1 MNSKW
6 RAPACYVG
14 VGILCALYL
23 SIVPGIRFT
32 DVCAGAGL
40 GAAVMW
46 AINEWET
53 GKWNVA
59 PAGAASTGGGI
70 RPASRPAGTGGD
82 AAAFQAM
89 APAAAA
95 KRPLPAPWFRP
106 RRKAVRALPPTLPDP
121 EPRERVDAGTATPEK
136 MEKWGRSTRR
146 RRAGTRPR
154 WRKPGRS
161 CAPSSRST
169 GRSVPPSRRTC
180 RTAQLARNA
189 PAMRPIASTSGTKPA
204 ASGAAVGQTGYT
216 LGSLGKAGGSPVLN
230 RLAGSSP
237 SQPPVRKV
245 ASAAPEPAR
254 QPPPSCARARSG
266 RAEPALPRTTKAR
279 TLSGPSAFFSPAV
292 DGAHSSA
299 E

>member
-6 RAPACYVG
+6 RAPACYLG

-53 GKWNVA
+53 GKWNVPLPIQ
-59 PAGAASTGGGI
+59 PALAAAFAQPLAQ
-70 RPASRPAGTGGD
+70 PALAGD
-82 AAAFQAM
+82 PAAFQAM
-89 APAAAA
+89 APAPAPVAAA
-95 KRPLPAPWFRP
+95 IPPAALVPPPAEAIAPPQPSLPE
-106 RRKAVRALPPTLPDP
+106 P

-136 MEKWGRSTRR
+136 MEKWEIDEKEASWDPTALAETWAKL
-146 RRAGTRPR
+146 RAELSINRPQR
-154 WRKPGRS
+154 PAV
-161 CAPSSRST
+161 APDL
-169 GRSVPPSRRTC
+169 P

-189 PAMRPIASTSGTKPA
+189 PATRPATSTSGPKPA
-204 ASGAAVGQTGYT
+204 ASASASQAGYT

-237 SQPPVRKV
+237 SQPPARKV

-254 QPPPSCARARSG
+254 QPPAFLRPGTFR
-266 RAEPALPRTTKAR
+266 PR
-279 TLSGPSAFFSPAV
+279 
-292 DGAHSSA
+292 
-299 E
+299 

>member
-53 GKWNVA
+53 GKWNVPLPVQ
-59 PAGAASTGGGI
+59 PALAAAFAQPLAQ
-70 RPASRPAGTGGD
+70 PALAGD

-89 APAAAA
+89 APAAAVA
-95 KRPLPAPWFRP
+95 PPPA
-106 RRKAVRALPPTLPDP
+106 AAMAPPPAESVAPPPALPDP
-121 EPRERVDAGTATPEK
+121 EPRERVDAGAATPEK
-136 MEKWGRSTRR
+136 MEKWEIDEKEASWDPTALAETWAKL
-146 RRAGTRPR
+146 RAELSINRPQR
-154 WRKPGRS
+154 PAV
-161 CAPSSRST
+161 APDL
-169 GRSVPPSRRTC
+169 P

-189 PAMRPIASTSGTKPA
+189 PAARPITSTSGLKPA
-204 ASGAAVGQTGYT
+204 ASGAAASQTSYT

-254 QPPPSCARARSG
+254 QPPAFLRPGTFR
-266 RAEPALPRTTKAR
+266 PR
-279 TLSGPSAFFSPAV
+279 
-292 DGAHSSA
+292 
-299 E
+299 

>member
-53 GKWNVA
+53 GKWNVPLPVQ
-59 PAGAASTGGGI
+59 PALAAAFAQPLAQ
-70 RPASRPAGTGGD
+70 PALAGD

-89 APAAAA
+89 APTAAAA
-95 KRPLPAPWFRP
+95 PPAATVVPPPAEAVAPPPLA
-106 RRKAVRALPPTLPDP
+106 LPDP

-136 MEKWGRSTRR
+136 MEKWEIDEKEASWDPTALAETWAKL
-146 RRAGTRPR
+146 RAELSINRPQR
-154 WRKPGRS
+154 PAV
-161 CAPSSRST
+161 APDL
-169 GRSVPPSRRTC
+169 P

-189 PAMRPIASTSGTKPA
+189 PAMRPITSTSSAKPA
-204 ASGAAVGQTGYT
+204 ASGAAASQTGYT

-245 ASAAPEPAR
+245 ASAVPEPAR
-254 QPPPSCARARSG
+254 QPPAFLRPGTFR
-266 RAEPALPRTTKAR
+266 PR
-279 TLSGPSAFFSPAV
+279 
-292 DGAHSSA
+292 
-299 E
+299 